1 MTNPPLL
8 PLIHSFLRLE
18 TLAHELYRAHL
29 PYVPRFAKED
39 FREFIR
45 IEEEHRRVF
54 EHLYC
59 RIANVKRHPRFPFS
73 VFAMKCVAHVIRLG
87 GFKAICRFEC
97 AVERRAIRDYEQALQ
112 FVKCGDVRRV
122 IKHILHDERSHP
134 SLETLL
140 KQFQQD
146 EEVHVKRMEQA
157 LRKKISTVPR

>member
-1 MTNPPLL
+1 
-8 PLIHSFLRLE
+8 
-18 TLAHELYRAHL
+18 
-29 PYVPRFAKED
+29 
-39 FREFIR
+39 
-45 IEEEHRRVF
+45 
-54 EHLYC
+54 
-59 RIANVKRHPRFPFS
+59 
-73 VFAMKCVAHVIRLG
+73 MKCVAHVIRLG